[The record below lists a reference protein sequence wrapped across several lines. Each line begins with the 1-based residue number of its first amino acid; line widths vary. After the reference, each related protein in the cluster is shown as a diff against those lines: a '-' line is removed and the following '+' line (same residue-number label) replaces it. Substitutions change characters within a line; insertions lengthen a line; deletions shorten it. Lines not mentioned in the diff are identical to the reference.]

1 MEVFLFMPQPVVEG
15 RPGLRWLLVVDEV
28 ALFRAQQVMQAVL
41 AGALPV
47 HPQVEFLAALGLLG
61 KGIMAVQEMLAKL
74 LVVEEVLALLVE
86 MLQQA
91 LEVLVA
97 LGLHL
102 LLQVLL

>member
-1 MEVFLFMPQPVVEG
+1 L
-15 RPGLRWLLVVDEV
+15 GLVGLIVLLVVILFLVQLRLLVVVREPALEEVCKMV
-28 ALFRAQQVMQAVL
+28 ALVVALTIQAPRVL
-41 AGALPV
+41 
-47 HPQVEFLAALGLLG
+47 ERLG

-102 LLQVLL
+102 LLQVHP